1 MRPSCSFSSY
11 LCVFPSCSICLFL
24 CCCCSSFSMFPD
36 KMGDEMEVDIVN
48 DEDETSICNDLESL
62 TSLYSLDFGSS
73 CLLAGGRRL
82 IVE

>member
-1 MRPSCSFSSY
+1 
-11 LCVFPSCSICLFL
+11 
-24 CCCCSSFSMFPD
+24 MFPD